1 MFIRR
6 VCPERQNV
14 TNNIVCTACGGVGHI
29 AKDCRTKRPGM
40 GGVAAADSQAKID
53 EEYMSL
59 MAELGEGPE
68 PPPPATE
75 INTKSNNMP
84 VIPNIPRNNFS
95 NLFESKPAP
104 RPIMPAAPP
113 VSQPPIETRPPPGPP
128 APPQPPNMW
137 PPPAIPS
144 LMSNPP
150 IPGLNGAP
158 LNPPILPSNPPAFN
172 NNWNHQPC
180 PPGEG
185 QPEIPGVSTPNSWNP
200 PPPQMPPS
208 SFPNN
213 SFNCFPPIPNLTLPP
228 PPPPPS

>member
-1 MFIRR
+1 M
-6 VCPERQNV
+6 CPERQNV
-14 TNNIVCTACGGVGHI
+14 TNNIVCTACGGIGHI
-29 AKDCRTKRPGM
+29 AKDCRSKRPGM
-40 GGVAAADSQAKID
+40 GGAVAADSQAKID

-68 PPPPATE
+68 PSAPAGENNAKNNAT
-75 INTKSNNMP
+75 NNMP

-104 RPIMPAAPP
+104 RSIMPAAP
-113 VSQPPIETRPPPGPP
+113 VNQAPIPGPP
-128 APPQPPNMW
+128 PPPQPPNVW
-137 PPPAIPS
+137 PSAPPPPIPS

-158 LNPPILPSNPPAFN
+158 LNPVLPPNPPGYSN
-172 NNWNHQPC
+172 TWNHQPC
-180 PPGEG
+180 PPGEN
-185 QPEIPGVSTPNSWNP
+185 PPDIPGVPGTNSWNTNP
-200 PPPQMPPS
+200 PPIPNAFQ
-208 SFPNN
+208 NN